1 MSDET
6 ALAVSFGVAFL
17 LTLALTPLGVTPP
30 DPRAHDRLEPEVRV
44 EESLA

>member
-6 ALAVSFGVAFL
+6 ALAVSSGAAFL

-30 DPRAHDRLEPEVRV
+30 DPRPNAGVEPGMEM
-44 EESLA
+44 EESPA